1 MTALMDR
8 LPARYRWPAGIAAT
22 AVVYLIA
29 LQLPGIGDYLQ
40 KKAPLAVVV
49 IGLITGTVTALLAI
63 GLILIYRANR
73 FINFAY
79 GAMGSLV
86 GVIGIALYKEHGWP
100 YMLMMP
106 FGVLIGVMVGALV
119 ELLCIRRFAN
129 ASRLILTVA
138 SIGLAQLL
146 GGLELLAAKGLGFIS
161 LTGGFS
167 VPIHFHMQ
175 IGVKTLAGDELL
187 IMVAVPV
194 VIAGLAWFLLRTD
207 SGVAVRAAAE
217 NSDRA
222 LLLGIPVR
230 RLATIVWMIAGGLSA
245 LTYL

>member
-1 MTALMDR
+1 
-8 LPARYRWPAGIAAT
+8 YE
-22 AVVYLIA
+22 
-29 LQLPGIGDYLQ
+29 
-40 KKAPLAVVV
+40 VVV

-63 GLILIYRANR
+63 GLILLYRSNR

-79 GAMGSLV
+79 GGMGSMV
-86 GVIGIALYKEHGWP
+86 GVLCIALYKEHGLSYWA
-100 YMLMMP
+100 MLP
-106 FGVLIGVMVGALV
+106 LAVVGGLANGALIEILV
-119 ELLCIRRFAN
+119 IRRFAN

-146 GGLELLAAKGLGFIS
+146 GGIELLGAKALGFLS
-161 LTGGFS
+161 LTGGFT
-167 VPIHFHMQ
+167 VPIHFHLQ
-175 IGVKTLAGDELL
+175 IGPKTLAGDELL
-187 IMVAVPV
+187 IMLTVPV

-230 RLATIVWMIAGGLSA
+230 RLATIVWMIALGLSA
-245 LTYL
+245 LTYLLTAP